1 MPSTLKM
8 NRELIF
14 TDVADQQ
21 YGQLQNNPARKGV
34 FKQVRKTLAF
44 LETDTRHP
52 SLETHEY
59 SSLTGAN
66 GERVWEAYAQQN
78 TPAAYRVFFHYGP
91 DRYEKGKQIPVITI
105 VAITRHP

>member
-1 MPSTLKM
+1 M
-8 NRELIF
+8 NRELVF
-14 TDVADQQ
+14 TDTAAEQ
-21 YGQLQNNPARKGV
+21 YAQLQSDPARKGV
-34 FKQVRKTLAF
+34 FKQVRKTLAI

-52 SLETHEY
+52 SLRTHEY
-59 SSLTGAN
+59 SSLKGAN

-91 DRYEKGKQIPVITI
+91 DEHEKGKQVPIITI